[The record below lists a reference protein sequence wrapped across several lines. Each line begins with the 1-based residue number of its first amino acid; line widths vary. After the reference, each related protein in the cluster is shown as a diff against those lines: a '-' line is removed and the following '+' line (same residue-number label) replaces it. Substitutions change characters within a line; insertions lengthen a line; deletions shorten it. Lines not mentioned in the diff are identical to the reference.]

1 MIRKNIYRLLLL
13 VLAFTGCKKEKSSI
27 PERDYTLI
35 TQQIVDKTDVIA
47 AVFFDTTFQLQPG
60 IEETDIHYLNMQGL
74 STRAY
79 ILKVDLKNP
88 AISLLAATPYDA
100 PGYGTQTVPEM
111 AKYVDAAN
119 QRVMAGINGDFFNT
133 TSYVPLGIVYKKGIA
148 VKEAFS
154 DNTDKP
160 QQGLSFLGI
169 LTDGTAFIGD
179 RDTDYPRVQAQL
191 KEALGG
197 GVFLVRDH
205 QLLTQTIPTVEP
217 RTAVGVTDD
226 NVVYFIVVDGRNFY
240 FSNGIDYEQLAKLM
254 VAMNVKTAINID
266 GGGSSTFMIKH
277 PLAAVWQVR
286 NRPSD
291 GAPRAVANA
300 WLVVSK

>member
-148 VKEAFS
+148 VKETFS

-169 LTDGTAFIGD
+169 LADGTAFIGD